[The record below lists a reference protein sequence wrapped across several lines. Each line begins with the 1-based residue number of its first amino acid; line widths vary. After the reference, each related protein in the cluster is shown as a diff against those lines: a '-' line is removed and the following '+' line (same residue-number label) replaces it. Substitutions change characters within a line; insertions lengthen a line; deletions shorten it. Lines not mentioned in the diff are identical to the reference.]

1 MDTATC
7 QMRGKENH
15 RKQVLGNQIWASHT
29 LEHGDRVIIVGARHK
44 A

>member
-1 MDTATC
+1 MKQMDTATY

-15 RKQVLGNQIWASHT
+15 RKQVLGNQSRLLT
-29 LEHGDRVIIVGARHK
+29 LRHGDRVIIVGAR